1 VADDEES
8 GLENSLI
15 LCAFAGDCLNVI
27 FIVGMAGSGKS
38 LLAGSMQ
45 EWLRLR
51 RHNVSVLNLD
61 PGVENLPYNPD
72 VDVRTYVDIRR
83 LMIEYQLGPNGA
95 LVMASDLIGEHIEE
109 IREELEETAPDI
121 LFVDTPGQIELFAFR
136 ESGPFV
142 AEALGGEREAI
153 LYLFD
158 APFCRNPMN
167 YVSNMFLATA
177 VHSRLL
183 LSQSCAFTKT
193 DLITQEETN
202 ELLERSE
209 SIEVLNLAIQ
219 QRLGDTESILIRDL
233 AESITRS
240 GLSFSP
246 IPVSA
251 KKNEGLVELYAE
263 LTRSLLGGEEPTA

>member
-1 VADDEES
+1 
-8 GLENSLI
+8 
-15 LCAFAGDCLNVI
+15 
-27 FIVGMAGSGKS
+27 
-38 LLAGSMQ
+38 
-45 EWLRLR
+45 
-51 RHNVSVLNLD
+51 
-61 PGVENLPYNPD
+61 
-72 VDVRTYVDIRR
+72 
-83 LMIEYQLGPNGA
+83 
-95 LVMASDLIGEHIEE
+95 
-109 IREELEETAPDI
+109 
-121 LFVDTPGQIELFAFR
+121 
-136 ESGPFV
+136 
-142 AEALGGEREAI
+142 
-153 LYLFD
+153 
-158 APFCRNPMN
+158 MN

-246 IPVSA
+246 IPISA